1 MEWLFILALF
11 GYVIYLHARISDLT
25 RHIIGGA
32 HQLNNYPDFPKP
44 GQGPRYQPAVQPAG
58 NAAATT
64 MYTPAPHRESALW
77 KWISTDWPMKLGAF
91 LVILGLGWFVSYAF
105 AQNWIGPVGRITL
118 GLVFGTVMLVAGFLR
133 AKKESQ
139 QGTII
144 MVLGATAVLITTYAA
159 REVYDFFTPLSAL
172 CLMAGVSA
180 FIAFSSVTD
189 KVMSRSLFGLLVGCI
204 APFLTVSADPSM
216 SGLFLYLFVLLA
228 SYIWIF
234 TITGWKELLV
244 GAAAVYAIFS
254 MGTLFDYI
262 PTSEKPTMIVLIT
275 AFVIMFYGVGVI
287 SALMSKKV
295 TLADVF
301 VKLLAAGIFMLWVNS
316 LVAEH
321 WQSLVMVL
329 ASGLTAL
336 AAWGLQLQTTNK
348 WLVVLHGSLSLV
360 YLAVAVAFEL
370 EGAVALLAYIALTTT
385 GAWLAGSITQNYKVG
400 QLFGMP
406 FVLLLFAAISDVSYV
421 VKWSEIFVIASLAV
435 AAGTLGFFWYSKHEN
450 PSNEFTAP
458 VKELVIAYLYGA
470 LLAAVVFIWLSFGK
484 LITNSDT
491 AHSFALVTYTLAGV
505 AMYGYGQLN
514 GYNKTKIAGGV
525 LFAGV
530 IARLL
535 FVEVW
540 GMALVVRV
548 IVFTL
553 IGFLLMGVAF
563 LRPQKKVI

>member
-1 MEWLFILALF
+1 MEWFFILVLF
-11 GYVIYLHARISDLT
+11 GYVIYLHTKISDLT
-25 RHIIGGA
+25 RHSIGGA
-32 HQLNNYPDFPKP
+32 PQQNNYPDFPKP
-44 GQGPRYQPAVQPAG
+44 GQRPGYQPLVQPAG
-58 NAAATT
+58 TT
-64 MYTPAPHRESALW
+64 TTAGMNVGTSGPVTQYVPPPRRESALW

-91 LVILGLGWFVSYAF
+91 LVILGVGWFVSYAF

-118 GLVFGTVMLVAGFLR
+118 GLVFGTMMLVAGFLR

-144 MVLGATAVLITTYAA
+144 MVLGAAAVLITTYAA

-172 CLMAGVSA
+172 CLMASVSA
-180 FIAFSSVTD
+180 FIAFSSITD
-189 KVMSRSLFGLLVGCI
+189 KVLSRSLFGLLVGCI
-204 APFLTVSADPSM
+204 APFLTVSVDPSM

-228 SYIWIF
+228 SYIWIV

-385 GAWLAGSITQNYKVG
+385 GAWLAGSITQNY
-400 QLFGMP
+400 
-406 FVLLLFAAISDVSYV
+406 VSYLV
-421 VKWSEIFVIASLAV
+421 CHLSYCYLLR
-435 AAGTLGFFWYSKHEN
+435 LGMS
-450 PSNEFTAP
+450 
-458 VKELVIAYLYGA
+458 
-470 LLAAVVFIWLSFGK
+470 
-484 LITNSDT
+484 
-491 AHSFALVTYTLAGV
+491 VT
-505 AMYGYGQLN
+505 
-514 GYNKTKIAGGV
+514 
-525 LFAGV
+525 
-530 IARLL
+530 
-535 FVEVW
+535 
-540 GMALVVRV
+540 
-548 IVFTL
+548 
-553 IGFLLMGVAF
+553 
-563 LRPQKKVI
+563 